1 VRPTTIP
8 VLLDRLR
15 YRYPSRLV
23 DAVIEHV
30 PGERV
35 VAAKNVTI
43 NEQFF
48 QGHFPGA
55 PLLPGVLMIE
65 SIAQAAALLLLEG
78 DDRLPTVRAVLRG
91 VNGAKFR
98 RQVVPGDS
106 IRVEVTRK
114 PGRGTVA
121 RLHGEAF
128 VADQLV
134 VEADLL
140 MAVVQDEVAID
151 PTATVHPGARIGR
164 GTVIEGH
171 ATIGPRVTIGCNC
184 SVGASTVI
192 EGRTAIGDGNR
203 ISPFVSIGLPPQDL
217 KYAGEDTAVVIGS
230 RNVIREFVTIHRGTG
245 GGGGV
250 TRIGDDNLLMA
261 YAHVAHDC
269 QVGNQVIFANNA
281 TLGGHVHVEDC
292 ATISALSGVHQFCRV
307 GRHAF
312 IGAHSAVTKDAMPFA
327 KTVGNRARV
336 YGVNTIGLARRG
348 FSPETINK
356 LKRAYRYLL
365 VSKLNTTRAV
375 SRIEA
380 DPSLQC
386 PEVRYLVEFIRGSSH
401 RGVLLR
407 RPARRADSEVVDE

>member
-1 VRPTTIP
+1 

-23 DAVIEHV
+23 DAVLEHV

-65 SIAQAAALLLLEG
+65 SLAQAAALLLLHG
-78 DDRLPTVRAVLRG
+78 DERLPTARAVLRG

-98 RQVVPGDS
+98 RQVVPGDRV
-106 IRVEVTRK
+106 RVEVTRR
-114 PGRGTVA
+114 PGRGTIA
-121 RLHGEAF
+121 RVHGEAF
-128 VADQLV
+128 VVDQLV

-140 MAVVQDEVAID
+140 MAVVQDDVAID
-151 PTATVHPGARIGR
+151 PTAMVHAGARIGS
-164 GTVIEGH
+164 GSVIGRC
-171 ATIGPRVTIGCNC
+171 ATIGPQVTIGRNC
-184 SVGASTVI
+184 RIGESTVI
-192 EGRTAIGDGNR
+192 EGRTEVGDDNR

-217 KYAGEDTAVVIGS
+217 KYNGEDTRVVIGD
-230 RNVIREFVTIHRGTG
+230 RNVIREFVTIHKGTA

-250 TRIGDDNLLMA
+250 TRIGDGNLFMA
-261 YAHVAHDC
+261 YSHIAHDC
-269 QVGNQVIFANNA
+269 QVGSQVIFANNA

-327 KTVGNRARV
+327 KTVGNRARI
-336 YGVNTIGLARRG
+336 YGLNTIGLARRG
-348 FSPETINK
+348 FSPETIGK
-356 LKRAYRYLL
+356 LKRAYRLLL
-365 VSKLNTTRAV
+365 VSKLNTSRAV

-386 PEVRYLVEFIRGSSH
+386 PEVKYLVEFIRGSSH

-407 RPARRADSEVVDE
+407 RPTRRADSEVAGDE

>member
-1 VRPTTIP
+1 M
-8 VLLDRLR
+8 LLDRLR

-23 DAVIEHV
+23 DAVLEHV

-65 SIAQAAALLLLEG
+65 TIAQAAALLLLHG
-78 DDRLPTVRAVLRG
+78 DDRMPTARAVLRG

-98 RQVVPGDS
+98 RQVVPGDRV
-106 IRVEVTRK
+106 RVEVTRK
-114 PGRGTVA
+114 PGRGTIA

-140 MAVVQDEVAID
+140 MAVVQDDVSID
-151 PTATVHPGARIGR
+151 PTAVVHPDARIGS
-164 GTVIEGH
+164 GSVVGPH
-171 ATIGPRVTIGCNC
+171 VTIGPRVAIGRNC
-184 SVGASTVI
+184 RIGASSVI
-192 EGRTAIGDGNR
+192 DGWTEIGDGNTL
-203 ISPFVSIGLPPQDL
+203 SAFVSIGLPPQDL
-217 KYAGEDTAVVIGS
+217 KYGGEETRVIVGS
-230 RNVIREFVTIHRGTG
+230 RNVIREFATIHRGTA

-250 TRIGDDNLLMA
+250 TRIGDGNLLMA
-261 YAHVAHDC
+261 YTHVAHDC
-269 QVGNQVIFANNA
+269 QVGSGIIFANNA
-281 TLGGHVHVEDC
+281 TLGGHVHVEDF

-312 IGAHSAVTKDAMPFA
+312 IGAHTAVTKDALPFA

-336 YGVNTIGLARRG
+336 YGLNSIGLARRG
-348 FSPETINK
+348 FTHETISK

-365 VSKLNTTRAV
+365 VSKLNTSRAV

-386 PEVRYLVEFIRGSSH
+386 PEVAYLVDFIRGSSH

-407 RPARRADSEVVDE
+407 RPTRRADSEVVGDE